1 MLFHSLTSTFTPTI
15 STWSFYCD
23 FAKVEKNTFQIK
35 MQLGILNALL
45 GEPEIEQKFL
55 EVMRNYPECR
65 QVLPI
70 LLAVRDPFH
79 LVLDTQT
86 KELVEVKHLFEKKT
100 MLLVDDE
107 ILLLKFFRDSGLK
120 NIFENKKISSLSDYV
135 FGVETGLNSN
145 ARKNRSGTQ
154 METLVE
160 SFVAEFCQKKWY
172 SYKAQATAKWMQEH
186 WNIEVKS
193 DKSARSFDFAILA
206 HGKVHLIETNFYSGG
221 GSKLKAV
228 AGEFSWLYGFL
239 KDQGIKL
246 SWITD
251 GSEGWKTAHKP
262 LEEAYEKMEGNIF
275 NISMLKEGIL
285 DEIIL

>member
-1 MLFHSLTSTFTPTI
+1 MTFQSLTSTFTPTI
-15 STWSFYCD
+15 STWQFYCD

-45 GEPEIEQKFL
+45 GESEIEQKFL

-79 LVLDTQT
+79 LVIDTQT

-100 MLLVDDE
+100 MLSVDDE

-160 SFVAEFCQKKWY
+160 SFVAEFCEKKWY

-193 DKSARSFDFAILA
+193 DKSARSFDFAIYA
-206 HGKVHLIETNFYSGG
+206 HGKVYLIETNFYSGG
-221 GSKLKAV
+221 WSKLKAV
-228 AGEFSWLYGFL
+228 AWEFSGLYGFF
-239 KDQGIKL
+239 KDQGINL
-246 SWITD
+246 FWITD
-251 GSEGWKTAHKP
+251 GSEGWKTAHKS

-275 NISMLKEGIL
+275 NISMLKEWIL